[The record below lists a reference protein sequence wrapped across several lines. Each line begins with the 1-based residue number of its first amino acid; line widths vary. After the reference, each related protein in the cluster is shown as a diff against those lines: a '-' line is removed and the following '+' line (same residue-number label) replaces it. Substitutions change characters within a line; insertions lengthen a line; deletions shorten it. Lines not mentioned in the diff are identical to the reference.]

1 MIVILDS
8 MAKPSVGMYIDIWG
22 DLNYENPAMKVSKE
36 AHTSKEK
43 GRIQS
48 PKVGLG
54 LTHLEMARGT
64 KQSKTKS

>member
-1 MIVILDS
+1 MRILLW
-8 MAKPSVGMYIDIWG
+8 KYLRKHIP
-22 DLNYENPAMKVSKE
+22 
-36 AHTSKEK
+36 SKEK
-43 GRIQS
+43 GRSQS